1 MFEGSLMNTKTK
13 EGARNKGNP
22 YFLRVPWNKGGL
34 VNTGPGVSILNFST
48 CRKVLSLLR
57 SMTWVL
63 GTGDCKTREIL
74 HFPPFRL
81 RSLTEETGYKRP
93 GLGLFDGPCT
103 LTGSEE
109 I

>member
-1 MFEGSLMNTKTK
+1 MDS
-13 EGARNKGNP
+13 
-22 YFLRVPWNKGGL
+22 
-34 VNTGPGVSILNFST
+34 GVSMLNFST

-57 SMTWVL
+57 SMTGLHLGAWVL

-81 RSLTEETGYKRP
+81 RSLTEETGYKWP
-93 GLGLFDGPCT
+93 GLGLLGGPCT
-103 LTGSEE
+103 LTESEG